1 MKERRYSQY
10 KQRDVLEQ
18 LCRIQQ
24 NARLNIQIVPNSIFQ
39 SSVSLIRDGKEYR
52 AVVLARASDWYKYS
66 LNCIEEWGHGINAI
80 VCGTH
85 DSCVP
90 VPVLAMDRRRWYE
103 PNAMRTLHGSLA
115 PKLDANKNLIP
126 DKFDQAR
133 KSHYGHNMLIGA
145 LMCEKDEAFARL
157 KTFKPSTQRRIRA
170 EIVALGR
177 RRPGHPLGV
186 SPGNA

>member
-1 MKERRYSQY
+1 MAEGRYSQY
-10 KQRDVLEQ
+10 KRRDVWEQ
-18 LCRIQQ
+18 LARIQH
-24 NARLNIQIVPNSIFQ
+24 NPRLNTTVVSDSIVG
-39 SSVSLIRDGKEYR
+39 SSVSLIRDGKKYR
-52 AVVLARASDWYKYS
+52 AVVLARTSDWYRYS
-66 LNCIEEWGHGINAI
+66 LNCIEEWKHGINAI

-85 DSCVP
+85 DSCVRI
-90 VPVLAMDRRRWYE
+90 PVLAMDTRRWYE
-103 PNAMRTLHGSLA
+103 PNAMRTLHGALA
-115 PKLDANKNLIP
+115 PKLDANKELIP

-177 RRPGHPLGV
+177 RRPGHPLV
-186 SPGNA
+186 VASDNS